1 MISFLYEISQSSP
14 RGLDPTKRKLLKQ
27 MYARQKEDVLAYTEK
42 AQIDSDKVKDFLKFM
57 KL

>member
-27 MYARQKEDVLAYTEK
+27 MYARQKEDILAYTEK
-42 AQIDSDKVKDFLKFM
+42 AQIDGDKVKDFLKFM